1 MIVLHTAEVLG
12 EMHPDY
18 DNPVIPIVVSE
29 KVKLVIGQFILSL
42 VENLELS
49 ITALA
54 MPPDP
59 FNDL

>member
-1 MIVLHTAEVLG
+1 MIVLHAAEVLG
-12 EMHPDY
+12 EEQPDY

-29 KVKLVIGQFILSL
+29 NINLVIGQFVLLL

-54 MPPDP
+54 VPPYP

>member
-1 MIVLHTAEVLG
+1 MFG
-12 EMHPDY
+12 EEQPDY

-29 KVKLVIGQFILSL
+29 NVKLVIGQLVLSL

-54 MPPDP
+54 VPPDP

>member
-1 MIVLHTAEVLG
+1 MIVLHEAEVIG

-18 DNPVIPIVVSE
+18 DNPAIPMVVSE
-29 KVKLVIGQFILSL
+29 NVNLAIGQFVLSL

-54 MPPDP
+54 LPPDP
-59 FNDL
+59 LNDL